1 MASTSPISRMD
12 EGQRPVSVIVG
23 LGRTGASC
31 ARHLAARGHALRI
44 TDSRQEPPGL
54 RELRRSGEEA
64 ALSLG
69 GFDERMLEGADQ
81 VVVSPGVSLREPILV
96 AALARG
102 MDVVGDVE
110 LFAREVAGR
119 CVAITGTNGKS
130 TVTTLVGEMAEAAQ
144 VAVRVGGNIGH
155 PALDL
160 LAGDPADL
168 YVLELSS
175 FQLETTHS
183 LDLEAAVVLNLTAD
197 HMDRYTDLSDY
208 GAAKARIYDHCATAV
223 VNLDDELVRRM
234 PRPGQRTVGFSLLRA
249 DADYALVDLSGS
261 VWLAAGGEPVL
272 PVAEMRLSG
281 RHNVANAL
289 AALALADAC
298 GLPRQAAVTALQAF
312 PGLPHRTQWVA
323 DTGGIRWIDDSK
335 ATNVGAALAAVEGLD
350 GPLVIIAGGDGKG
363 QDFAPL
369 ADAFRGKVRRTVL
382 LGRDARR
389 VGGALEGA
397 CELEYVDSM
406 EAAVAAARR
415 AAREGDTVMLSP
427 ACASLDMFRDYAHRG
442 EVFSAAV
449 RGGAS

>member
-1 MASTSPISRMD
+1 MAQVFSHGRAD
-12 EGQRPVSVIVG
+12 RGQRPVSVIVG

-31 ARHLAARGHALRI
+31 ARHLAARGHELRI
-44 TDSRQEPPGL
+44 TDSRRDPPGL
-54 RELRRSGEEA
+54 AELRKTGEEA
-64 ALSLG
+64 SLALG
-69 GFDERMLEGADQ
+69 GFDDSMLDGADQ
-81 VVVSPGVSLREPILV
+81 VVVSPGVSVREPII
-96 AALARG
+96 AAAVARG

-119 CVAITGTNGKS
+119 CVGITGTNGKS
-130 TVTTLVGEMAEAAQ
+130 TVTTLVGEIAEAAR
-144 VAVRVGGNIGH
+144 VNVSVGGNIGR

-160 LAGDPADL
+160 LAGDPAEL

-183 LDLEAAVVLNLTAD
+183 LALEAAVVLNLTAD

-223 VNLDDELVRRM
+223 INLDDELVRRM
-234 PRPGQRTVGFSLLRA
+234 PRPGQRTVGFSLSRA
-249 DADYALVDLSGS
+249 DADYALVNLSGAE
-261 VWLAAGGEPVL
+261 WLAAGGQPVL
-272 PVAEMRLSG
+272 PVPEMRLSG
-281 RHNVANAL
+281 RHNAANAL

-298 GLPRQAAVTALQAF
+298 GLSRAAAVTALQRF
-312 PGLPHRTQWVA
+312 PGLPHRAQWVA
-323 DTGGIRWIDDSK
+323 DTGGVRWIDDSK
-335 ATNVGAALAAVEGLD
+335 ATNVGAALAAVEGLA
-350 GPLVIIAGGDGKG
+350 GPLVVIAGGDGKG

-389 VGGALEGA
+389 VGAALEGA
-397 CELEYVDSM
+397 CELEYVGTM
-406 EAAVAAARR
+406 EEAVAAARR
-415 AAREGDTVMLSP
+415 AARPGDTVMLSP

-449 RGGAS
+449 RGGAA

>member
-1 MASTSPISRMD
+1 MAHAYPHSRVD
-12 EGQRPVSVIVG
+12 EGQRPVSVIIG

-44 TDSRQEPPGL
+44 TDSRRDPPGL
-54 RELRRSGEEA
+54 AELGKSGEEA
-64 ALSLG
+64 TLALG
-69 GFDERMLEGADQ
+69 GFEEKLLDGADQ
-81 VVVSPGVSLREPILV
+81 VVVSPGVSMREPIIV

-102 MDVVGDVE
+102 MDVVGDIE

-130 TVTTLVGEMAEAAQ
+130 TVTTLVGEIAEAAR
-144 VAVRVGGNIGH
+144 VNVRVGGNIGR

-183 LDLEAAVVLNLTAD
+183 LALEAAVVLNLTAD
-197 HMDRYTDLSDY
+197 HMDRYSDLSDY

-223 VNLDDELVRRM
+223 VNLDDGLVRRM
-234 PRPGQRTVGFSLLRA
+234 PRPGQRTVGFSLSQA

-261 VWLAAGGEPVL
+261 RWLAAGGEPVM
-272 PVAEMRLSG
+272 PVAEMRLGG
-281 RHNVANAL
+281 RHNAANAL

-298 GLPRQAAVTALQAF
+298 GLPREAAVAALRHF

-323 DTGGIRWIDDSK
+323 DTDGVRWIDDSK
-335 ATNVGAALAAVEGLD
+335 ATNVGAAIAAVEGLE
-350 GPLVIIAGGDGKG
+350 GPLLLIAGGDGKG
-363 QDFAPL
+363 QDFTPL
-369 ADAFRGKVRRTVL
+369 ADAFRGKVRRAVL
-382 LGRDARR
+382 LGRDARQ
-389 VGGALEGA
+389 VGAALGGA
-397 CELEYVDSM
+397 CEIEYVGTM
-406 EAAVAAARR
+406 EEAVAAARR
-415 AAREGDTVMLSP
+415 AARPGDTVMLSP

-449 RGGAS
+449 RGGVA